1 MDTMTLQQNMTS
13 SVSVTPVTNHSAP
26 SHEVTHH
33 AESSPQR
40 TETLQQNQNKN
51 ELSTQE
57 QEALQKSVEK
67 FNEMSEKLD
76 LDVKFAYNDKIDQI
90 YLNVIDKNTGQT
102 IRKLPS
108 EEAMK
113 IAESMK
119 DLVGALFDKKG

>member
-1 MDTMTLQQNMTS
+1 MDTMTLQQNTTS